1 MKAKGMPVDFTAK
14 EPSLD
19 SLVDALVKRVARE

>member
-1 MKAKGMPVDFTAK
+1 MKAAGIPVDFTAK

-19 SLVDALVKRVARE
+19 ALVEALVKRLK